1 MIFFLLY
8 SKLTKFGTAIQF
20 VGLKETLPPLQ
31 MQKSQIG
38 IWGEVEKYPSDKFMG
53 IMFVQCHCKFQAI
66 YIL

>member
-1 MIFFLLY
+1 MIFFLRY

-20 VGLKETLPPLQ
+20 VGLKKNPTTSNAKESNWNL
-31 MQKSQIG
+31 KE
-38 IWGEVEKYPSDKFMG
+38 EVEKYPSDKFMG